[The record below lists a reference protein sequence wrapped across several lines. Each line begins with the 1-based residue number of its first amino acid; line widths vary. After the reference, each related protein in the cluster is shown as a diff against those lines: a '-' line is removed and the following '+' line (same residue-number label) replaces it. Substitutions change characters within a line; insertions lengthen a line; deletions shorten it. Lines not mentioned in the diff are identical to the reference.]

1 MPKLGQGEVPP
12 KLHVKRWEI
21 TNLVG
26 VPDQFSHVYGPMLN
40 FTPLPYFQRGTP
52 PKINI
57 NNFLIKNNQMVD
69 LINSTRW

>member
-1 MPKLGQGEVPP
+1 MPKLGQGEVPQKP
-12 KLHVKRWEI
+12 HVKRWEI